1 MIEYS
6 NMYVLVYF
14 LSLLINL
21 NKSWFY
27 INFIYFVLY
36 TIIYIN
42 YTNRSF
48 LNTLKGLIDYIS
60 VDHSE
65 ILFRSYQTIDIEYIR
80 DKYKKLDKKLDEIK
94 YFHRLVFSFF
104 NVLFGF
110 YFYSIN
116 NSKVFSC
123 ILVIALFHLIYNLI
137 QYLINTNVDPKED
150 IKELKIFINS
160 FRGIFLI
167 WSLNIERS
175 SIILVS
181 NIIAFFLFTYIVIF

>member
-1 MIEYS
+1 M
-6 NMYVLVYF
+6 
-14 LSLLINL
+14 
-21 NKSWFY
+21 
-27 INFIYFVLY
+27 
-36 TIIYIN
+36 IIYMN
-42 YTNRSF
+42 YTNRFF
-48 LNTLKGLIDYIS
+48 LDNLKGLIDYIS
-60 VDHSE
+60 VSVIDSE
-65 ILFRSYQTIDIEYIR
+65 IDTEYIR
-80 DKYKKLDKKLDEIK
+80 DKYKKLDKIK

-110 YFYSIN
+110 YFYIIN

>member
-1 MIEYS
+1 
-6 NMYVLVYF
+6 MYVLVYF
-14 LSLLINL
+14 FSLLINL

-27 INFIYFVLY
+27 INFIYFILY
-36 TIIYIN
+36 MIIYMN

-48 LNTLKGLIDYIS
+48 LDTLKGLTDYIS
-60 VDHSE
+60 VDDSE
-65 ILFRSYQTIDIEYIR
+65 ILFRSHQTIDIEYIR

-94 YFHRLVFSFF
+94 YFHRLVFSFW

-110 YFYSIN
+110 YFYIIN

-123 ILVIALFHLIYNLI
+123 ILVIAFFHLIYNLI
-137 QYLINTNVDPKED
+137 QYLVNTNVDPKED
-150 IKELKIFINS
+150 LKELKIFINS
-160 FRGIFLI
+160 FRSIFLI
-167 WSLNIERS
+167 WSLNIERR